1 MFRRLFVPFCLTLAL
16 ALGASIA
23 SAQGQSGQHPPA
35 NGNGNGNGGVATQ
48 GCGSTQGG
56 TTGCKA
62 APAPR
67 LVTLADIR
75 TVLDLLGAILP

>member
-1 MFRRLFVPFCLTLAL
+1 MFRRSFVPFCLTLAL
-16 ALGASIA
+16 ALGASVA

-35 NGNGNGNGGVATQ
+35 NGNGGVTAQ
-48 GCGSTQGG
+48 GCGGTQGG
-56 TTGCKA
+56 STGCKG
-62 APAPR
+62 PASPR

>member
-1 MFRRLFVPFCLTLAL
+1 MFRRSFVPFCLTLAL
-16 ALGASIA
+16 ALGASVA

-35 NGNGNGNGGVATQ
+35 NGNGNGGVTTQ

>member
-1 MFRRLFVPFCLTLAL
+1 MFRRTFVPFCLTLAL
-16 ALGASIA
+16 AASVSIA

-35 NGNGNGNGGVATQ
+35 NGNGGGGVTTQ

-75 TVLDLLGAILP
+75 TVLDLIGAILP